1 MSSVDRTNKALQRL
15 SFMGDWLQM
24 KQKINTRQIMED
36 IEGFKHHW
44 KPYNL
49 RNPNNRWGLSIT
61 SLDGKLSGVPDLDS
75 LLQYNKIHG
84 TSITN
89 HHIKEYTEVY
99 KQSEEIQKLIAP
111 WKPWLGRCHFLK
123 LNTGGYFPEHYDIN
137 KIEYGYEEIRLIAF
151 INNCNKKDLKFIYED
166 TVRDVKDGQMFF
178 FNANKRHSVF
188 STSDD
193 IIMLV
198 FCMKFDEHLFERLIE
213 QYRFA

>member
-1 MSSVDRTNKALQRL
+1 MSYDKALARL
-15 SFMGDWLQM
+15 FTMGDWLQM
-24 KQKINTRQIMED
+24 KTHINTRKLMKE
-36 IEGFKHHW
+36 IEPYSDSW

-49 RNPNNRWGLSIT
+49 RNPNNRWGLSVT
-61 SLDGKLSGVPDLDS
+61 SLDGKLSGIPDLDS
-75 LLQYNKIHG
+75 LLQYNNIHG
-84 TSITN
+84 TQIRNSDIN
-89 HHIKEYTEVY
+89 KYTEVY
-99 KQSEEIQKLIAP
+99 NNSEELQKIIEP

-137 KIEYGYEEIRLIAF
+137 KIEYDYDEIRFIAF
-151 INNCNKKDLKFIYED
+151 INKCDKKDLKFIYED
-166 TVRDVKDGQMFF
+166 TVRNVKDGQLFY

-213 QYRFA
+213 QYRYA

>member
-1 MSSVDRTNKALQRL
+1 MSYDKALARL
-15 SFMGDWLQM
+15 FTMGDWLQM
-24 KQKINTRQIMED
+24 KTHINTRKLMKE
-36 IEGFKHHW
+36 IEPYNNSW

-49 RNPNNRWGLSIT
+49 RNPNNRWGLSVT
-61 SLDGKLSGVPDLDS
+61 SLDGKLSGIPDLDS
-75 LLQYNKIHG
+75 LLQYNNIHG
-84 TSITN
+84 TQIRNSDIN
-89 HHIKEYTEVY
+89 KYTEVY
-99 KQSEEIQKLIAP
+99 NNSEELQKIIEP

-137 KIEYGYEEIRLIAF
+137 KIEYDYDEIRFIAF
-151 INNCNKKDLKFIYED
+151 INKCDKKDLKFIYED
-166 TVRDVKDGQMFF
+166 TVRDVKDGQLFY

-213 QYRFA
+213 QYRYA

>member
-1 MSSVDRTNKALQRL
+1 MSYDKALARL
-15 SFMGDWLQM
+15 FTMGDWLQM
-24 KQKINTRQIMED
+24 KTHINTRKLMKE
-36 IEGFKHHW
+36 IEPYNDSW

-49 RNPNNRWGLSIT
+49 RNPNNRWGLSVT
-61 SLDGKLSGVPDLDS
+61 SLDGKLSGIPDLDS
-75 LLQYNKIHG
+75 LLQYNNIHG
-84 TSITN
+84 TQIRNSDIN
-89 HHIKEYTEVY
+89 KYTEIY
-99 KQSEEIQKLIAP
+99 NNSEELQKIIEP

-137 KIEYGYEEIRLIAF
+137 KIEYDYDEIRFIAF
-151 INNCNKKDLKFIYED
+151 INKCDKKDLKFIYED
-166 TVRDVKDGQMFF
+166 TVRDVKDGQLFY

-213 QYRFA
+213 QYRYA

>member
-1 MSSVDRTNKALQRL
+1 M
-15 SFMGDWLQM
+15 
-24 KQKINTRQIMED
+24 
-36 IEGFKHHW
+36 
-44 KPYNL
+44 
-49 RNPNNRWGLSIT
+49 GLSIT
-61 SLDGKLSGVPDLDS
+61 SLDGGLSGIPDLDS
-75 LLQYNKIHG
+75 LLQYNKING

-99 KQSEEIQKLIAP
+99 KNSEELQKLIAP

-166 TVRDVKDGQMFF
+166 TVRDVEDGTLYY

-193 IIMLV
+193 IIMVV
-198 FCMKFDEHLFERLIE
+198 FCMKFDDTLFERLIE
-213 QYRFA
+213 EYRFA

>member
-1 MSSVDRTNKALQRL
+1 MSYDKALARL
-15 SFMGDWLQM
+15 FTMGDWLQM
-24 KQKINTRQIMED
+24 KTHINTRKLMKE
-36 IEGFKHHW
+36 IEPYNDSW

-49 RNPNNRWGLSIT
+49 RNPNNRWGLSVT
-61 SLDGKLSGVPDLDS
+61 SLDGKLSGIPDLDS
-75 LLQYNKIHG
+75 LLQYNNIHG
-84 TSITN
+84 TQIRNSDIN
-89 HHIKEYTEVY
+89 KYTEVY
-99 KQSEEIQKLIAP
+99 NNSEELQKIIEP

-137 KIEYGYEEIRLIAF
+137 KIEYDYDEIRFIAF
-151 INNCNKKDLKFIYED
+151 INKCDKKDLKFIYED
-166 TVRDVKDGQMFF
+166 TVRDVKDGQLFY

-213 QYRFA
+213 QYRYA